1 MAAWKCWLREL
12 AINCWDCDRGCG
24 KGLGRLGLMKSKN
37 PKPARLP
44 ALVHF
49 ALKEHGRVSVNSRLN
64 ADQLKKLIREVPDFP
79 RKGILFYD
87 ITTLLKDKVGFATL
101 VDRLSEHYV
110 DQKIDLVLGMEA
122 RGFIFAPALAYRLNA
137 GFVPV
142 RKVGKLPAET
152 VKFDYALEYG
162 TNSLEMHKDAIQKGQ
177 RVLIVDDLLATG
189 GTADATAK
197 LAALLGAEIV
207 GLGFVVELDFLNG
220 REKLKGYD
228 VMSLLHYQ
236 S

>member
-1 MAAWKCWLREL
+1 VVDLSPE
-12 AINCWDCDRGCG
+12 
-24 KGLGRLGLMKSKN
+24 
-37 PKPARLP
+37 P
-44 ALVHF
+44 
-49 ALKEHGRVSVNSRLN
+49 RLN
-64 ADQLKKLIREVPDFP
+64 AGQLKRLIREVPDFP
-79 RKGILFYD
+79 KKGILFYD

-101 VDRLSEHYV
+101 VDRLSEHYL

-162 TNSLEMHKDAIQKGQ
+162 TNSLEMHRDAIQKGQ

-189 GTADATAK
+189 GTAEATAK
-197 LAALLGAEIV
+197 LASLLGAEIT
-207 GLGFVVELDFLNG
+207 GLGFVVELDFLRG
-220 REKLKGYD
+220 REKLKGYE
-228 VMSLLHYQ
+228 VMSLLHYDK
-236 S
+236 